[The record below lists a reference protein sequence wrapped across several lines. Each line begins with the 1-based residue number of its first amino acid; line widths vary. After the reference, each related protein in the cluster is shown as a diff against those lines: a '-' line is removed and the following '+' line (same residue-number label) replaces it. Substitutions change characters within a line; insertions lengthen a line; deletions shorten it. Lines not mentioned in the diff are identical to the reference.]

1 MSSFCTYKLN
11 SEPLSLLNCPGL
23 GAFEA
28 FSGMP
33 NDRNDPSKIAEK
45 ESGPLPPGRYY
56 IVDRQSGG
64 RLGWLYDILRS
75 YGYGTDRSHWFALYR
90 DDGKIDDET
99 FVSAVRRGAFRLHPI
114 GPMGRSECCITI
126 GSPAAF
132 ERLSNFLRDKGATLP
147 VPGTSMKAYGIVEV
161 LDR

>member
-1 MSSFCTYKLN
+1 MPITCTYKLN
-11 SEPLSLLNCPGL
+11 SQPISILNCSGL
-23 GAFEA
+23 GGVEA

-33 NDRNDPSKIAEK
+33 QDRNNPSKIAEV

-64 RLGWLYDILRS
+64 RLGWLYDILRT
-75 YGYGTDRSHWFALYR
+75 YGYGTDRNQWFALYR

-99 FVSAVRRGAFRLHPI
+99 FINAVKRGAFRLHPI
-114 GPMGRSECCITI
+114 GPMGRSEGCITV

-132 ERLSNFLRDKGATLP
+132 ARLSHYLREQGATIP
-147 VPGTSMKAYGIVEV
+147 VPGTSMKAYGTVEI